1 MTAVFRVCQDAADNA
16 ALRRLRPHP
25 LSINQSKDSHRNKR
39 LATEN
44 KNNHSKAHFLGENWT
59 FTEKKSSNTR
69 KKSWSYIPT
78 QSSNIYILYIL
89 QKKTYFNVQRKE
101 LQVII

>member
-44 KNNHSKAHFLGENWT
+44 KNNHSKAHFLGKTGLSLKRNLPIQEKNMVLHSHT
-59 FTEKKSSNTR
+59 KFKYIYFVHFTKKRTLMFKEKNYK
-69 KKSWSYIPT
+69 
-78 QSSNIYILYIL
+78 
-89 QKKTYFNVQRKE
+89 
-101 LQVII
+101 